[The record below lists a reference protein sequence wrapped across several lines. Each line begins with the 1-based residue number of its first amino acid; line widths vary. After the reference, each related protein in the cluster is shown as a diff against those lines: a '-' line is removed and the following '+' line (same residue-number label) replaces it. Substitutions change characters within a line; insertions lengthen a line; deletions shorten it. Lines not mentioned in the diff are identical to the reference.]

1 MGIGSTARKPVGQQT
16 AYLQV
21 TALGATGNQTVSL
34 GWVPA
39 GANIRR
45 IGTSVR
51 TVFAGGSPTVSFGTR
66 ASPAVFFAANLVP
79 VTTLG
84 ANVVAILGVAAV
96 SPLVDTEL
104 VAAIAGGPTSGD
116 LDFIVEYTCPD
127 ATP

>member
-1 MGIGSTARKPVGQQT
+1 MGVGSTARKPVGQQI

-21 TALGATGNQTVSL
+21 NALGASGNQTVSL
-34 GWVPA
+34 GFVPA

-51 TVFAGGSPTVSFGTR
+51 TVFAGGTPVVTYGTR
-66 ASPAVFFAANLVP
+66 ASPAVFAASLGTTL
-79 VTTLG
+79 TTLG
-84 ANVVAILGVAAV
+84 ANSVVILGVTNV

-104 VAAIAGGPTSGD
+104 VAAISGTPTSGD